1 MIFNIER
8 NESLSYN
15 DKETNVMNSKK
26 ALISLMLIT
35 TLVAQNKGARPKT
48 TAEPKP
54 IVPFQLSYEDIP
66 MIEKLDLRGSV
77 LIQFT
82 IDEHGKVIKPEIVD
96 SFTKMLDNV
105 VIEKVMSLKFEPALQ
120 NGVPVKVRYSLPIV
134 FK

>member
-1 MIFNIER
+1 MNIKR
-8 NESLSYN
+8 
-15 DKETNVMNSKK
+15 
-26 ALISLMLIT
+26 ALVSLMLIT
-35 TLVAQNKGARPKT
+35 TLVAESKGSRPT
-48 TAEPKP
+48 TVEPKP

-66 MIEKLDLRGSV
+66 MVQKLDLRGSI

-82 IDEHGKVIKPEIVD
+82 IDEYGKVIKPEIVD

-120 NGVPVKVRYSLPIV
+120 NGVPVQVRYSLPIL

>member
-8 NESLSYN
+8 NKSLSYN
-15 DKETNVMNSKK
+15 DKERIVMNSKK

-35 TLVAQNKGARPKT
+35 TLVAESKGSRPT
-48 TAEPKP
+48 TVEPKP

-66 MIEKLDLRGSV
+66 MIKRLDLRGSV

-96 SFTKMLDNV
+96 SFTNILDNV

-120 NGVPVKVRYSLPIV
+120 NGVPVQVRYSLPIL

>member
-1 MIFNIER
+1 
-8 NESLSYN
+8 
-15 DKETNVMNSKK
+15 MNSKK

-120 NGVPVKVRYSLPIV
+120 NGVPVKVRYSLPIL

>member
-82 IDEHGKVIKPEIVD
+82 IDEHCKVIKPEIVD

-120 NGVPVKVRYSLPIV
+120 NGVPVKVRYSLPIL

>member
-1 MIFNIER
+1 
-8 NESLSYN
+8 
-15 DKETNVMNSKK
+15 MNSKK
-26 ALISLMLIT
+26 ALVSLMLIT
-35 TLVAQNKGARPKT
+35 TLVAESKGSRPIT
-48 TAEPKP
+48 VEPKP

-105 VIEKVMSLKFEPALQ
+105 VIEKVMSLKFAPALQ
-120 NGVPVKVRYSLPIV
+120 NGVPVKVRYSLPIL

>member
-1 MIFNIER
+1 
-8 NESLSYN
+8 
-15 DKETNVMNSKK
+15 MNSKK

-82 IDEHGKVIKPEIVD
+82 IDEYGKVIKPEIVD
-96 SFTKMLDNV
+96 SFTNMLDNV

-120 NGVPVKVRYSLPIV
+120 NGVPVQVRYSLPIL

>member
-1 MIFNIER
+1 
-8 NESLSYN
+8 
-15 DKETNVMNSKK
+15 MNSKK
-26 ALISLMLIT
+26 ALVSLMLIT

-48 TAEPKP
+48 TSEPKP

-66 MIEKLDLRGSV
+66 MVQKLDLRGSV

-82 IDEHGKVIKPEIVD
+82 IDEYGKVIKPEIVD
-96 SFTKMLDNV
+96 SFTNMLDNV

-120 NGVPVKVRYSLPIV
+120 NGVPVKVRYSLPIL

>member
-8 NESLSYN
+8 NESFSYN
-15 DKETNVMNSKK
+15 DKEINVMNSKK
-26 ALISLMLIT
+26 ALVSLMLIT

-66 MIEKLDLRGSV
+66 MIEKLDLKGSV
-77 LIQFT
+77 LVQFT
-82 IDEHGKVIKPEIVD
+82 IDKYGKVGRPEIVD
-96 SFTKMLDNV
+96 SFTNILDNV
-105 VIEKVMSLKFEPALQ
+105 VIDKVMSLRFEPVIQ
-120 NGVPVKVRYSLPIV
+120 NGVPIEVRYSLPIV

>member
-1 MIFNIER
+1 
-8 NESLSYN
+8 
-15 DKETNVMNSKK
+15 
-26 ALISLMLIT
+26 
-35 TLVAQNKGARPKT
+35 
-48 TAEPKP
+48 
-54 IVPFQLSYEDIP
+54 
-66 MIEKLDLRGSV
+66 MIEILDLRGSV

-120 NGVPVKVRYSLPIV
+120 NGVPVKVRYSLPIL

>member
-96 SFTKMLDNV
+96 SFTSMLDNV

-120 NGVPVKVRYSLPIV
+120 NGVPVQVRYSLPIL